1 MCPPYCS
8 HDSDFVGNIKSV
20 LVAGEGDVS
29 LLLTSWGDE
38 GVNLL
43 DLDAVELGAS
53 LLDHDLGGSLVND
66 ENKSV
71 AVLDGLDGGFRAEWV
86 LDHGE
91 FIESNDWLNSFQ
103 KNLWYSLLGVS
114 SWSFEGSFVPNLGF
128 LGGVSSLLHGG

>member
-1 MCPPYCS
+1 MREMSNILKFSITILSSAMYPPDCS
-8 HDSDFVGNIKSV
+8 HDSDFVGNIKGV
-20 LVAGEGDVS
+20 LVAGEGNVS

-66 ENKSV
+66 ENKGV
-71 AVLDGLDGGFRAEWV
+71 AVLDGLDGRLGAEWV

-103 KNLWYSLLGVS
+103 KNLW
-114 SWSFEGSFVPNLGF
+114 
-128 LGGVSSLLHGG
+128 

>member
-71 AVLDGLDGGFRAEWV
+71 AIFDGLDGGFRAEWV

-103 KNLWYSLLGVS
+103 KDLW
-114 SWSFEGSFVPNLGF
+114 
-128 LGGVSSLLHGG
+128 

>member
-91 FIESNDWLNSFQ
+91 FIESNHWLNSLQ
-103 KNLWYSLLGVS
+103 KDLW
-114 SWSFEGSFVPNLGF
+114 
-128 LGGVSSLLHGG
+128 

>member
-1 MCPPYCS
+1 M
-8 HDSDFVGNIKSV
+8 
-20 LVAGEGDVS
+20 VAGEGNVS

-66 ENKSV
+66 ENKGV
-71 AVLDGLDGGFRAEWV
+71 AVLDGLDGRLGAEWV

-91 FIESNDWLNSFQ
+91 LVEGVQSLHSLDND
-103 KNLWYSLLGVS
+103 LWSSLLVVNFWSSKCGVS
-114 SWSFEGSFVPNLGF
+114 PDLGF
-128 LGGVSSLLHGG
+128 LSGMSTFLHSG

>member
-43 DLDAVELGAS
+43 DLDAVKLGAG

-66 ENKSV
+66 EYKGV
-71 AVLDGLDGGFRAEWV
+71 AVFDGLDGRFRAEWV